1 MAVRVARARA
11 IGQNMTGHGSHD
23 SAGQSSLKQT
33 RVEQSKEEQHRAYIT
48 ILHIDRPSPALVLSP
63 VLPCRAVP
71 CYPAPCHT
79 LPCHV
84 LVCPAVASLSC
95 AALLCIALL
104 LYLRCRVYIVYI
116 NVAPFI
122 DPVSCKLILVY

>member
-1 MAVRVARARA
+1 MVVRVGRARA

-71 CYPAPCHT
+71 CPATPHLAIPFPAMSCSA
-79 LPCHV
+79 LP
-84 LVCPAVASLSC
+84 
-95 AALLCIALL
+95 
-104 LYLRCRVYIVYI
+104 
-116 NVAPFI
+116 
-122 DPVSCKLILVY
+122 

>member
-84 LVCPAVASLSC
+84 LLCPAVASLSC

-104 LYLRCRVYIVYI
+104 CCSTY
-116 NVAPFI
+116 AA
-122 DPVSCKLILVY
+122 VSISCILMLHHLLILYRVN